1 MIRPGAMFG
10 TLIASVFRKPATHR
24 YPAAR
29 FEMPAN
35 FRGQIGFIAKNCIG
49 CRMCMRDCPADAIE
63 IRKVGEKRFEA
74 RFDLGRCIYC
84 AQCVDSCPKS
94 ALEATD
100 RYELAGYNQDQLK
113 AFFEAAPAPPA
124 ASAAQAAPQEEP
136 SPKEPVPAP
145 DPGK

>member
-1 MIRPGAMFG
+1 MFS

-24 YPAAR
+24 YPAAP
-29 FEMPAN
+29 FEMPAH
-35 FRGQIGFIAKNCIG
+35 FRGQIRFIAKNCIG
-49 CRMCMRDCPADAIE
+49 CRMCMRDCPADAVE

-100 RYELAGYNQDQLK
+100 RYELAGYKQDQLK

-124 ASAAQAAPQEEP
+124 APATPQAEETP
-136 SPKEPVPAP
+136 STEPAPAP
-145 DPGK
+145 DAGK